1 MVSGLFMP
9 SESGERAKDIATRAH
24 EGQVDKAGM
33 PYIDHPRRVAE
44 RVAQVDGRPEAIAVA
59 WLHDVVEDT
68 GTTLDDLR
76 AGEFSE
82 EVVAAVDAMTRCP
95 DAGDEYYQRIA
106 TDDLAIVVKL
116 ADIWDNT
123 DPDRVARLD
132 EKDRTRLQDKYRH
145 ALEVIAGAAPQVDP
159 WTMRLRAVVVN
170 GIHSHLSARR
180 EPTAPS
186 ASKARTSAFPPDW
199 SATTPSTSTSEP
211 SGRAM
216 SRSSSNCSAGVP
228 VTTCGTC
235 SRTRGSTTARSRW
248 RRGSAR
254 RPSRSSSSPARPR
267 SLCAYGNAPADP
279 HVGAPAAA
287 GR

>member
-180 EPTAPS
+180 EPDGTVCFEAQDLGVPAGLVS
-186 ASKARTSAFPPDW
+186 NDTEYEYFRTVRPRHVPQLIELLGGRPGDDLRHLLADAWVDDRSFALEERFREAAFPIEFF
-199 SATTPSTSTSEP
+199 S
-211 SGRAM
+211 
-216 SRSSSNCSAGVP
+216 C
-228 VTTCGTC
+228 
-235 SRTRGSTTARSRW
+235 
-248 RRGSAR
+248 
-254 RPSRSSSSPARPR
+254 
-267 SLCAYGNAPADP
+267 
-279 HVGAPAAA
+279 
-287 GR
+287 